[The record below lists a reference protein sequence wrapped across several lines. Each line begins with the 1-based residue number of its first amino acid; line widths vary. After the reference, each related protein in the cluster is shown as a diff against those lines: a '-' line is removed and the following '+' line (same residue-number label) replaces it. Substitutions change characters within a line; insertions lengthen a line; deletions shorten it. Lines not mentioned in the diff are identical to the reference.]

1 GMVGAAILAGRA
13 ALYLGAGKVWLGL
26 SACTPPAVD
35 WAQPELML
43 RPARAVLD
51 AAPHAMVIGP
61 GLGTGDAARGWVAQA
76 LRLPVPLLV
85 DADALNLIARDAAL
99 ASDVVARTAPTVM
112 TPHPAEAARLSG
124 TTVEAIQSDRLG
136 AALALSAAMNA
147 AVVLKGAGSVV
158 AYSNGRFA
166 INSSGNAA
174 LASAGTGDVLA
185 GMIGALLAQGVSV
198 DAALALGVC
207 LHGAAADTLVAE
219 GVGPLGVTASELAP
233 IARRLINLR

>member
-1 GMVGAAILAGRA
+1 
-13 ALYLGAGKVWLGL
+13 
-26 SACTPPAVD
+26 
-35 WAQPELML
+35 
-43 RPARAVLD
+43 VLD
-51 AAPHAMVIGP
+51 AAPNAMVIGP
-61 GLGTGDAARGWVAQA
+61 GLGTGDEARGWVAQA
-76 LRLPVPLLV
+76 LRLPIPLLI

-99 ASDVVARTAPTVM
+99 ASDVAARTAPTAL

-136 AALALSAAMNA
+136 AALSLSAAMNA
-147 AVVLKGAGSVV
+147 TVVLKGAGSVL
-158 AYSNGRFA
+158 AYSDGHFA
-166 INSSGNAA
+166 INGSGNAA

-198 DAALALGVC
+198 DTAMALGVC

-233 IARRLINLR
+233 IARRLLNRR